1 MTRVDTAAERRAK
14 KALISGEP
22 LVVVEAPAGCGKTHI
37 ASNYAAWLVRTKAR
51 TNILILTHTH
61 AACDV
66 FRMRTRD
73 VSSAV
78 TISTF
83 DGFISQICTA
93 YHQSL
98 KLPKD
103 VSKWARDT
111 VGGFEELGR
120 AALSL
125 LQASPALLQAISLRY
140 PFVLC
145 DEHQDSNPYQNGIV
159 LALQNAGTMVRIF
172 GDPMQ
177 EIYGKGEIERTAR
190 KDQWSA
196 LLASAGAFEQ
206 LDHPHRW
213 DKGCSELG
221 AWILEARELL
231 KRGQPIE
238 LSKKRSRGLKVII
251 AEKIS
256 PKARGFQLAKAPGRS
271 FREMVQNKEPLMVLA
286 SQNEL
291 VNGVNAFLGRSI
303 PIWEGHQREALSQ
316 LVRRCKEGNGD
327 AALMAD
333 AFRLFV
339 QATGTGFSDSA
350 FAKRLLQEVSEECTK
365 PSRGK
370 VLLIQ
375 AIANHILTTPTHVGI
390 AAALTELAQLRK
402 NNAEFSGV
410 HINHRREFWEAVKLG
425 KFPDPELGFAELTS
439 QRNFGNKSMP
449 NKVISTIHKA
459 KGLESDHVVVTAF
472 DRGNFPD
479 TEEKRCLL
487 YVALSRAKHSV
498 TIIASKNAPSPLFR
512 GL

>member
-1 MTRVDTAAERRAK
+1 
-14 KALISGEP
+14 
-22 LVVVEAPAGCGKTHI
+22 
-37 ASNYAAWLVRTKAR
+37 
-51 TNILILTHTH
+51 
-61 AACDV
+61 
-66 FRMRTRD
+66 
-73 VSSAV
+73 
-78 TISTF
+78 
-83 DGFISQICTA
+83 
-93 YHQSL
+93 
-98 KLPKD
+98 
-103 VSKWARDT
+103 
-111 VGGFEELGR
+111 
-120 AALSL
+120 
-125 LQASPALLQAISLRY
+125 
-140 PFVLC
+140 
-145 DEHQDSNPYQNGIV
+145 
-159 LALQNAGTMVRIF
+159 
-172 GDPMQ
+172 
-177 EIYGKGEIERTAR
+177 
-190 KDQWSA
+190 
-196 LLASAGAFEQ
+196 
-206 LDHPHRW
+206 
-213 DKGCSELG
+213 
-221 AWILEARELL
+221 
-231 KRGQPIE
+231 
-238 LSKKRSRGLKVII
+238 
-251 AEKIS
+251 
-256 PKARGFQLAKAPGRS
+256 
-271 FREMVQNKEPLMVLA
+271 MVLA

-350 FAKRLLQEVSEECTK
+350 FAKRLLQEVREECTK

-425 KFPDPELGFAELTS
+425 KFSDPELGFAEITS